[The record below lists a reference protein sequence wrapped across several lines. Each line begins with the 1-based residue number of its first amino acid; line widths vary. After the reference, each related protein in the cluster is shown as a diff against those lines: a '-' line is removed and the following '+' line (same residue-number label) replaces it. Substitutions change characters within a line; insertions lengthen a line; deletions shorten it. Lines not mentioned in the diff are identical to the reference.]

1 MKARTKSIKGFRIT
15 TTNSH
20 LISAQVPWIN
30 AQMFHVQ
37 LDREFDLATV
47 EGKQLKIKRKEEEDR
62 QKQAKLELK
71 IFVDDRSG
79 KTKSGLGERL
89 LDLFFGKNQR

>member
-1 MKARTKSIKGFRIT
+1 
-15 TTNSH
+15 
-20 LISAQVPWIN
+20 
-30 AQMFHVQ
+30 MFHVQ

-47 EGKQLKIKRKEEEDR
+47 EGKQLKIKRKEEEER

-71 IFVDDRSG
+71 NFVDDRSG
-79 KTKSGLGERL
+79 KTRNGLGERL

>member
-1 MKARTKSIKGFRIT
+1 
-15 TTNSH
+15 
-20 LISAQVPWIN
+20 
-30 AQMFHVQ
+30 MFHVQ

-71 IFVDDRSG
+71 NFVDDRSG
-79 KTKSGLGERL
+79 KTRNGLGERL